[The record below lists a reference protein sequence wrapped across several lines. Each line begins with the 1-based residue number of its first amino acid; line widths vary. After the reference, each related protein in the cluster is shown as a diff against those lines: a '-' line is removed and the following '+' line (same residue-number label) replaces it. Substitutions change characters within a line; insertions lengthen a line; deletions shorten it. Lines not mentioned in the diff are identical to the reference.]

1 MALRAIVLGGGMV
14 GVTMARD
21 LAGAAEFEVAVAD
34 INAEQLG
41 AIAEET
47 GLPIIWA
54 DVSDPD
60 TLRRTIAPFD
70 IVVGALPS
78 RMGFATLRSV
88 IEAGKNYCDISF
100 MPENA
105 LELDELAQDVGVT
118 AVVDAGVAPGLS
130 NLIVGHV
137 YGLLD
142 RAEFAAI
149 YVGGLPR
156 IRRWPFQYKAPFA
169 PSDVIEEYTRP
180 ARIVVDGKIVE
191 REALSEPE
199 LLDFDRIGTL
209 EAFNT
214 DGLRSL
220 IHTLDI
226 PNMIEKTLRYPGHRE
241 LMHAFRET
249 GLFGEEE
256 VEVGGVRVRPLD
268 VTARLMFPKWKLD
281 PGEQEFTVMRVIV
294 EGVRGG
300 SRERHVYE
308 LYDEFDT
315 RSGATS
321 MSRTTAFPCT
331 SIARLVASGKIAARG
346 VLPPELLARERG
358 VFEHVLAEVRAR
370 GVRIEHRI
378 E

>member
-47 GLPIIWA
+47 GLPIIRA

-300 SRERHVYE
+300 SSERHVYE
-308 LYDEFDT
+308 LYDEFDA

-331 SIARLVASGKIAARG
+331 SLARMVASGKIAARG

>member
-331 SIARLVASGKIAARG
+331 SLARMVASGKIAARG